1 MGTIIK
7 RKRKD
12 GSAAWLAQIAVRR
25 AGKTVWRENRTFEL
39 RSTAAAWIEKR
50 ENSRIA
56 QGFLGAILGENP
68 KCRVLMVAEEGLEPP
83 TRGL

>member
-12 GSAAWLAQIAVRR
+12 GTVAWLAQIAVRR

-39 RSTAAAWIEKR
+39 RSFANQPHT
-50 ENSRIA
+50 
-56 QGFLGAILGENP
+56 
-68 KCRVLMVAEEGLEPP
+68 VPP
-83 TRGL
+83 TRVTSV

>member
-25 AGKTVWRENRTFEL
+25 AGKTVWRENRTFECP
-39 RSTAAAWIEKR
+39 SSNKMEHQ
-50 ENSRIA
+50 S
-56 QGFLGAILGENP
+56 
-68 KCRVLMVAEEGLEPP
+68 GLSI
-83 TRGL
+83 GGSGSFV

>member
-39 RSTAAAWIEKR
+39 RSTAAAWIE
-50 ENSRIA
+50 
-56 QGFLGAILGENP
+56 
-68 KCRVLMVAEEGLEPP
+68 
-83 TRGL
+83 